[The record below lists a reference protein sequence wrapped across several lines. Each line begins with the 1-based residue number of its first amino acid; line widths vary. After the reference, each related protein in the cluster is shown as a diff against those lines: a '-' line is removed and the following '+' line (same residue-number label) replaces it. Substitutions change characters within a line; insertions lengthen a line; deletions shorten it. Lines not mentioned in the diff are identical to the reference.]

1 MLLTNLIDGSLLV
14 TVAFNHHSQTLLKCL
29 RYLHIKQPQSNHV
42 TLLHIACLHHLT
54 RLHAVTGRLYHRFAH
69 HITHTAL
76 WVFIFVTLLSLFTH
90 HFFFTHWNDHHC
102 WSTTRSLNLEERVV
116 VTTAFLA
123 LLAVINIFAN
133 NALKADTW
141 NWAHVTATT
150 LYTLVLNEW
159 LSWGTVRH
167 WQNASLICFL
177 TRSIT
182 FFLANELVENSRR
195 TFLELLL
202 TQRGTLVF
210 LLGFSQNSTEV
221 VQASLVS
228 IQAVWVIDSTFV
240 ASLTGEFM
248 THELEIVVQTV
259 GGQIRNLTFL
269 SVLSAME

>member
-1 MLLTNLIDGSLLV
+1 MLLTNLIDSSLLV
-14 TVAFNHHSQTLLKCL
+14 TVAFNHHSQTLLKRL

-42 TLLHIACLHHLT
+42 TLLHIACLHHLK

-159 LSWGTVRH
+159 LSWGTVRQR
-167 WQNASLICFL
+167 QNASLICFL

-182 FFLANELVENSRR
+182 FFLANELVENSKR

-202 TQRGTLVF
+202 NDTLYDTARHISFFVRF
-210 LLGFSQNSTEV
+210 FTKLNWSC
-221 VQASLVS
+221 ASLFGFNTS
-228 IQAVWVIDSTFV
+228 C
-240 ASLTGEFM
+240 
-248 THELEIVVQTV
+248 
-259 GGQIRNLTFL
+259 L
-269 SVLSAME
+269 SNWLDFCC